1 MPSGHLAAMPGNL
14 SPIKFSRYEKND
26 EIKGINQ
33 KQMEI
38 LKAVITAAGP
48 NQRKLP
54 LQTLI
59 DREGQEKSFLEL
71 LIEEVLAA
79 GINDICIV
87 VQPDDEITYSEVIG
101 EHIHSVTFVQQRESK
116 GYGHA
121 LHCAH
126 SFTGSKSF
134 LHLVGDHMYINR
146 SGESCAKHLVE
157 FAGKQECAVSAVQP
171 TRESLIPNFGVIG
184 GKRLQGIRDVYQIDT
199 VIEKPTPTEAEQK
212 LLIPGLRAGHYMCFF
227 GMHVLTPSVMQI
239 LGQELASSEKVSLS
253 AALDKLARSEQYLA
267 LEKNDLRYD
276 MGEKYGLL
284 KAQLALALHG
294 KDRDRVLNELVEF
307 FALKD
312 E

>member
-1 MPSGHLAAMPGNL
+1 
-14 SPIKFSRYEKND
+14 
-26 EIKGINQ
+26 
-33 KQMEI
+33 MEI

-59 DREGQEKSFLEL
+59 DRNGEKKSFLEL

-79 GINDICIV
+79 GIQDICII
-87 VQPDDEITYSEVIG
+87 VQPGDEIPYGQVIG
-101 EHIHSVTFVQQRESK
+101 DHAGGVTFIHQPEPL

-126 SFTGSKSF
+126 SFTGRDPF
-134 LHLVGDHMYINR
+134 LHLVGDHLYVNR
-146 SGESCAKHLVE
+146 SGESSAKQLVE
-157 FAGKQECAVSAVQP
+157 FAGKHECAVSTVQP
-171 TRESLIPNFGVIG
+171 TRESLIPNFGVVG
-184 GKRLQGIRDVYQIDT
+184 GKRFQGVKNVYQIER

-212 LLIPGLRAGHYMCFF
+212 LIVPGLRAGHYLCFF
-227 GMHVLTPSVMQI
+227 GMHVLTDTVMKTLNQK
-239 LGQELASSEKVSLS
+239 LNSGNGGKVDLSTALNTLAHT
-253 AALDKLARSEQYLA
+253 EQYLA
-267 LEKNDLRYD
+267 LERNDLRYD

-294 KDRDRVLNELVEF
+294 KERDRVLSELVEF
-307 FALKD
+307 FAMKD

>member
-1 MPSGHLAAMPGNL
+1 
-14 SPIKFSRYEKND
+14 
-26 EIKGINQ
+26 
-33 KQMEI
+33 MEI

-59 DREGQEKSFLEL
+59 DRNGEKKSFLEL

-79 GINDICIV
+79 GIQDICII
-87 VQPDDEITYSEVIG
+87 VQPGDEIPYGQVIG
-101 EHIHSVTFVQQRESK
+101 EHSHGVTFIQQAEPL

-126 SFTGSKSF
+126 TFTEKDPF
-134 LHLVGDHMYINR
+134 LHLVGDHLYVNR
-146 SGESCAKHLVE
+146 SGESSAKHLVE
-157 FAGKQECAVSAVQP
+157 FAGKHECAVSTVQP
-171 TRESLIPNFGVIG
+171 TRESLIPNFGVVG
-184 GKRLQGIRDVYQIDT
+184 GKRFKGIKNVYQIER

-212 LLIPGLRAGHYMCFF
+212 LIVPGLRAGHYLCFF
-227 GMHVLTPSVMQI
+227 GMHVLTETVMKT
-239 LGQELASSEKVSLS
+239 LNHKLKTAKGSKVDLSSALNTLAHT
-253 AALDKLARSEQYLA
+253 EQYLA
-267 LEKNDLRYD
+267 LERNDLRYD

-294 KDRDRVLNELVEF
+294 KERDRVLSELVEF
-307 FALKD
+307 FAMKD